1 MKAVIQQ
8 IASVFAII
16 LVTSSASASLI
27 VTGELTYD
35 TTADTITGGGNT
47 YLAWD
52 IGASWDYATTLANTS
67 PGGSYENYR
76 IATQTEAYVFFN
88 LANTGDDVVDTPG
101 PTFTPIDALND
112 QDRFGENYAP
122 SSSSA
127 WFLSDE
133 IGADAGAL
141 FSQTDRII
149 LSDMFSF
156 FDYTDSFAAGGDES
170 GSPVTWLL
178 VQNESVVTV
187 SEPASIVLF
196 GLGLLGLA
204 IVRRRSR

>member
-1 MKAVIQQ
+1 
-8 IASVFAII
+8 
-16 LVTSSASASLI
+16 
-27 VTGELTYD
+27 
-35 TTADTITGGGNT
+35 
-47 YLAWD
+47 
-52 IGASWDYATTLANTS
+52 
-67 PGGSYENYR
+67 
-76 IATQTEAYVFFN
+76 
-88 LANTGDDVVDTPG
+88 
-101 PTFTPIDALND
+101 LND

-170 GSPVTWLL
+170 GAPVTWLL
-178 VQNESVVTV
+178 VQDESVVTV
-187 SEPASIVLF
+187 SEPASIVLI

-204 IVRRRSR
+204 AVRRRSR